1 MREQM
6 GPDRVYD
13 VIDEWLEDVPLVR
26 LIESAIDTDDESAS
40 ARETDAALSTA
51 SNERAG
57 RLMALQKKT
66 SLASRLDLRSAREL
80 RDASDERRLQPL
92 FIQRFFERAWTACG
106 GTVRKDDQ
114 FPVWHIGSTPTAL
127 PELAR
132 ERRQPLSDNYDTPF
146 VFDKQLVSVA
156 SKVRVPE
163 RTKLMGPGHPLF
175 DTLIEW
181 AIREARQAFAKGA
194 ILVDPNIAKPQRV
207 WLVRSTIEDGRRQ
220 WRQDRR
226 KPPAHERLAVVV
238 QDHLGLRTT
247 SPSYMLN
254 CIAPESI
261 EDCRLSIADF
271 LASIE
276 NGQSQIENRKSAIEN
291 IQSWA
296 YEQITERQ
304 LDQVKAVRAEE
315 CDLRRAYLNTA
326 FTDLILELQEDL
338 NDLQQA
344 QLYGDDNAEERERLR
359 QRVEDLKARKA
370 DRLKELELMMK
381 LTANLPDLLTEAVI
395 APVPVA
401 TVESDEEA
409 PSKGVPMRRDDEVE
423 AIAMDVTMRYERA
436 RGWSP
441 MDVSRD
447 GEHYDVRSEGPGG
460 EKRFIEVKGRARSG
474 AIVLT
479 GPEVDKLRQLG
490 ERAWLYVVTFCK
502 HGLSGVEGGDP
513 PAPHS
518 AAARQ
523 AGRPRLRIIQD
534 PISRLNPE
542 MLYRQI
548 QYLIEEDD
556 WRAHGEEVSRDAVP
570 DGGPGGAP

>member
-1 MREQM
+1 
-6 GPDRVYD
+6 
-13 VIDEWLEDVPLVR
+13 
-26 LIESAIDTDDESAS
+26 
-40 ARETDAALSTA
+40 
-51 SNERAG
+51 
-57 RLMALQKKT
+57 MALQKKT

-80 RDASDERRLQPL
+80 RDESDERRLQPL

-106 GTVRKDDQ
+106 GTVRKDDH

-127 PELAR
+127 LELGR
-132 ERRQPLSDNYDTPF
+132 ERRQPLSENYDTPF

-194 ILVDPNIAKPQRV
+194 TLVDPNIAKPQRV

-238 QDHLGLRTT
+238 QDHMGLRTT
-247 SPSYMLN
+247 SPSYLLN

-261 EDCRLSIADF
+261 ADCRASIADF

-276 NGQSQIENRKSAIEN
+276 SGQSQIDNRRSAIEN
-291 IQSWA
+291 IQAWA

-304 LDQVKAVRAEE
+304 LDQVKAVRSEE
-315 CDLRRAYLNTA
+315 CDLRREYLNTA
-326 FTDLILELQEDL
+326 FTDLILELQEEL
-338 NDLQQA
+338 NNLQQA

-370 DRLKELELMMK
+370 DRLKELDLMMK
-381 LTANLPDLLTEAVI
+381 LTANLPDILTEAVVV
-395 APVPVA
+395 PVPVA
-401 TVESDEEA
+401 TVEGDAET

-423 AIAMDVTMRYERA
+423 AIAMDVAMRYERS
-436 RGWSP
+436 RGWTP
-441 MDVSRD
+441 TDVSRD

-460 EKRFIEVKGRARSG
+460 EKRFIEVKGRAQSG

-502 HGLSGVEGGDP
+502 GE
-513 PAPHS
+513 
-518 AAARQ
+518 
-523 AGRPRLRIIQD
+523 RPRLRVIQD

-548 QYLIEEDD
+548 QYLVEEGD
-556 WRAHGEEVSRDAVP
+556 WAQQGEEVSSGIEVP
-570 DGGPGGAP
+570 EAGREGRA